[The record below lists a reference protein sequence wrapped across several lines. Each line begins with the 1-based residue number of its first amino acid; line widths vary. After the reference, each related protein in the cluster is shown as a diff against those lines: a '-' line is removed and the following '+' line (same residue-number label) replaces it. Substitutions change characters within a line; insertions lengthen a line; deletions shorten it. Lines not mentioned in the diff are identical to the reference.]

1 MLFSE
6 LFIDQLRILDSL
18 EIQPVSGINQLL
30 GPNGSGKTSVLEAIH
45 LLAVGRS
52 FRTRKTPS
60 LLPKASDELILRASF
75 TDPESGIDHKVGMQK
90 TRSGETLLKLDYQR
104 QNSIV
109 EISQILPVKVI
120 SPDSHALV
128 QEGPDQRR
136 QFLDWG
142 LFHVKPEFL
151 LVWKDYRRALQ
162 QRNQMLKVQA
172 GAAELHAWDE
182 KVATTGE
189 ALHALRL
196 AYATT
201 VIEQVRAVAP
211 RLGLIPEVDLKYRRG
226 WLADATLAEA
236 LYAEQEQTIKP
247 AFTTV
252 GPHRADLILTAN
264 GRGAKEALSR
274 GEQKLLVYALH
285 LSQLQNAISVTNRR
299 PIVLLDDLV
308 AELDVERQQLMQQ
321 ALMRL
326 QCQVFITGN
335 TGLSALLADSSKTFH
350 MAAGK
355 VTEVV

>member
-6 LFIDQLRILDSL
+6 LFVDQLRILDSL
-18 EIQPVSGINQLL
+18 DIQPSSGFNQLV

-45 LLAVGRS
+45 LLATGRS

-60 LLPKASDELILRASF
+60 LLPKPADELILRASF
-75 TDPESGIDHKVGMQK
+75 SDPGSGLDHKAGMQK
-90 TRSGETLLKLDYQR
+90 TRSGETNLKLDYQR
-104 QNSIV
+104 LSSIV
-109 EISQILPVKVI
+109 EISRLLPVKVI

-142 LFHVKPEFL
+142 LFHVDKDFL
-151 LVWKDYRRALQ
+151 RIWKDYRRALQ
-162 QRNQMLKVQA
+162 QRNQMLKIQA
-172 GAAELHAWDE
+172 GAAEIQAWDE
-182 KVATTGE
+182 KVAATGE
-189 ALHALRL
+189 QLHALRL
-196 AYATT
+196 DYANT
-201 VIEQVRAVAP
+201 VVEQVRAIAP
-211 RLGLIPEVDLKYRRG
+211 ELGLTPEVDLKYRRG
-226 WLADATLAEA
+226 WAADETLSAA
-236 LYAEQEQTIKP
+236 LFAEQQQTLKP

-252 GPHRADLILTAN
+252 GPHRADLVLMAN
-264 GRGAKEALSR
+264 GKGAKETLSR

-285 LSQLQNAISVTNRR
+285 LAQLQIAISVTGRR

-321 ALMRL
+321 ALLSL

-335 TGLSALLADSSKTFH
+335 TGLSTLIADSSKTFH

-355 VTEVV
+355 VLEVV